1 MDRDPR
7 SAWRYLA
14 GSMGPSTML
23 LWFGSKAKLIGKRST
38 KDMATWAPTMSDKKD
53 YYKILGV
60 HERAAPEE
68 IKKMYRQLA
77 REYHPDRNQGR
88 PDAEERFKAIQ
99 EAYDILSDPRKR
111 RLYDHHRRE
120 PAEAFEAPNGDT
132 FYRQADGAY
141 VRRERRRPPD
151 PPYTNGARSGD
162 GPSRGSTSGSTH
174 GASATN
180 GASSGSGGVSGFFSR
195 LFGGNEQ
202 ETADPGDKRS
212 SLDLDTRLRLSFTQ
226 ALKGGKMEVTLP
238 HGETVRIKIPRGVQ
252 SGFKIRLKERGRV
265 AASSIGDL
273 YVTFEVEPHHFFRR
287 IGDDLHITCIIN
299 PIEAILGITRNMVNA
314 YGTQIKLKIPPGAQP
329 GSKLRLKGQ
338 GVKTEQDLGDMYVQ
352 IDIRVPENLTVQ
364 EREILRE
371 AARKVN
377 LI

>member
-1 MDRDPR
+1 
-7 SAWRYLA
+7 
-14 GSMGPSTML
+14 
-23 LWFGSKAKLIGKRST
+23 
-38 KDMATWAPTMSDKKD
+38 MATRAPTMSDKKD

-60 HERAAPEE
+60 HERAEPEE
-68 IKKMYRQLA
+68 IKKRYRLLA

-141 VRRERRRPPD
+141 VRRERRRPTPEA
-151 PPYTNGARSGD
+151 PYTNGAR
-162 GPSRGSTSGSTH
+162 
-174 GASATN
+174 GASTGGSGN
-180 GASSGSGGVSGFFSR
+180 GARSSANGSGSGSGGVSSFFSR
-195 LFGGNEQ
+195 FFGGSDQ
-202 ETADPGDKRS
+202 ETADPGDRHS
-212 SLDLDTRLRLSFTQ
+212 SLDLDTRLRLSFIQ
-226 ALKGGKMEVTLP
+226 ALKGGKTEVTLP

-252 SGFKIRLKERGRV
+252 SGFKIRLKDRGRV
-265 AASSIGDL
+265 AANATGDL

-287 IGDDLHITCIIN
+287 IGDDLHITCVIN

-314 YGTQIKLKIPPGAQP
+314 YGMQIKLKIPPGAQP

-338 GVKTEQDLGDMYVQ
+338 GVKTEQDMGDLYVQ

>member
-1 MDRDPR
+1 
-7 SAWRYLA
+7 
-14 GSMGPSTML
+14 
-23 LWFGSKAKLIGKRST
+23 
-38 KDMATWAPTMSDKKD
+38 MSEKKD

-88 PDAEERFKAIQ
+88 SDAEERFKAVQ

-111 RLYDHHRRE
+111 RMYDHQRRE
-120 PAEAFEAPNGDT
+120 PIESFEAPNGDS
-132 FYRQADGAY
+132 FYRQADGSY
-141 VRRERRRPPD
+141 VRRERRRPAQP
-151 PPYTNGARSGD
+151 PQESQPYTNGAR
-162 GPSRGSTSGSTH
+162 P
-174 GASATN
+174 
-180 GASSGSGGVSGFFSR
+180 SGGVSGFFSR
-195 LFGGNEQ
+195 LFGGGE
-202 ETADPGDKRS
+202 EEAPPGDKRGK
-212 SLDLDTRLRLSFTQ
+212 LDLDTRLRLSFTQ
-226 ALKGGKMEVTLP
+226 ALKGGKTEVTLP

-265 AASSIGDL
+265 GSTAIGDL

-287 IGDDLHITCIIN
+287 IGDDLHIICTIN
-299 PIEAILGITRNMVNA
+299 PIEAMLGITRNMVNA
-314 YGTQIKLKIPPGAQP
+314 YGSQIKLKIPPGAQP

-338 GVKTEQDLGDMYVQ
+338 GVKTEQETGDMYVQ
-352 IDIRVPENLTVQ
+352 IDIRVPENLSVQ

>member
-1 MDRDPR
+1 
-7 SAWRYLA
+7 
-14 GSMGPSTML
+14 
-23 LWFGSKAKLIGKRST
+23 
-38 KDMATWAPTMSDKKD
+38 MSDKKD

-141 VRRERRRPPD
+141 VRRERRRPAPE
-151 PPYTNGARSGD
+151 PESQPYTNGAR
-162 GPSRGSTSGSTH
+162 PP
-174 GASATN
+174 
-180 GASSGSGGVSGFFSR
+180 SGGVSGFFSR

-202 ETADPGDKRS
+202 ETADPGAKRS
-212 SLDLDTRLRLSFTQ
+212 SLDLDTRLRLSFNQ
-226 ALKGGKMEVTLP
+226 ALKGGKTEVTLP

-265 AASSIGDL
+265 SGSAIGDL

-287 IGDDLHITCIIN
+287 IGDDLHITCTIN
-299 PIEAILGITRNMVNA
+299 PIEAILGITRNMMNA

-338 GVKTEQDLGDMYVQ
+338 GVKTEQDMGDMYVQ

>member
-1 MDRDPR
+1 
-7 SAWRYLA
+7 
-14 GSMGPSTML
+14 ML
-23 LWFGSKAKLIGKRST
+23 LWFESKAKLIGKRST

-141 VRRERRRPPD
+141 VRRERRRPAPEA
-151 PPYTNGARSGD
+151 PYTNGAR
-162 GPSRGSTSGSTH
+162 
-174 GASATN
+174 GASAAGSGN
-180 GASSGSGGVSGFFSR
+180 GSNAASGGSGGVSGFFSR
-195 LFGGNEQ
+195 LFGGSEQ
-202 ETADPGDKRS
+202 ETAEPGDKRS

-226 ALKGGKMEVTLP
+226 ALKGGKTEVTLP

-265 AASSIGDL
+265 AASAIGDL

-338 GVKTEQDLGDMYVQ
+338 GVKTEQDMGDMYVQ
-352 IDIRVPENLTVQ
+352 IEIRIPENLTVQ
-364 EREILRE
+364 ERDILRE